1 MPRPSHRGARMSAR
15 TLMVQG
21 TTSDAGKSTLV
32 AGLCRAMH
40 RRGVRVA
47 PFKPQNMSL
56 NSAVGADGGEMGRAQ
71 ALQAQ
76 AAGIEPTSDMNPV
89 LQIGRASWRER

>member
-1 MPRPSHRGARMSAR
+1 MSAR

-32 AGLCRAMH
+32 AGLCRVMH

-56 NSAVGADGGEMGRAQ
+56 NSAVGADGECGPVVRA
-71 ALQAQ
+71 
-76 AAGIEPTSDMNPV
+76 E
-89 LQIGRASWRER
+89 

>member
-1 MPRPSHRGARMSAR
+1 
-15 TLMVQG
+15 MVQG

-32 AGLCRAMH
+32 AGLCRVMH

-71 ALQAQ
+71 APGCVS
-76 AAGIEPTSDMNPV
+76 AAGRSTSSTICAMAA
-89 LQIGRASWRER
+89 R